1 MKPTVGYHKYLVES
15 LKNNEEAAAYLNAS
29 LEEGD
34 KVLFLVALR
43 NVAEAHGGMA
53 KLSRLAKLN
62 RANLYKM
69 LSKNGHPEIQSIH
82 KVLETF
88 GLKLEV
94 ISQTKRHTKLHRAA

>member
-1 MKPTVGYHKYLVES
+1 MKSKSYHES
-15 LKNNEEAAAYLNAS
+15 LIRILKDPERAAGYLNTA

-34 KVLFLVALR
+34 KEMFLVALR

-69 LSKNGHPEIQSIH
+69 MSEHGHPEIQSIH
-82 KVLETF
+82 RILEVF
-88 GLKLEV
+88 GLKLAVKVKGREK
-94 ISQTKRHTKLHRAA
+94 IRRAA